1 MNGNV
6 YFSRNKLILLSSVN
20 QSRQT
25 LQTFTIICFVLPISM
40 TMFKILRCSIFMY
53 HRYLLHQ
60 AKEKAILTG
69 IT

>member
-40 TMFKILRCSIFMY
+40 TMFTILRCSIFMY